1 MTIRPSVVL
10 DVIALHSGTIVECAT
25 MKDSSSVLGS
35 TISHYRILEKIGSG
49 GMGVVY
55 KAEDTELGR
64 LVALKFLSDHQ
75 TLDPRALER
84 FRREARAASALNH
97 PNICTIHEI
106 GNSDGRSFIVMELL
120 EGKSLNQEIH
130 GQPFALDRLLD
141 IAIQLADGLDAAHS
155 KGIVHRDIKPSNL
168 FLTTRGQLKIS
179 DFGLAKLTPYGGEAL
194 CTQDAPTLATS
205 ENLTSPGAAVG
216 TVAYMSPEQAR
227 GEDIDARSDL
237 FSAGAVLYEMA
248 SGRPPFTGRT
258 SATIFEGILNRE
270 PVPIHELNPALPEEL
285 ERIIGKCIE
294 KDLDVRYQHASD
306 LRADLKRLKRDT
318 SSSRRS
324 KALSNADAGP
334 SVQPASHTSSRV
346 IAAAKK
352 FHKGTAIAVFVG
364 LLILTGAGYLV
375 YRSTHGVQQNPFE
388 TYTVTQAT
396 QYGDLN
402 DAAISPSGKYIS
414 YGRRSS
420 LHGDS
425 LWVRQ
430 LSTGSDTQVLSSL
443 PGRLTSLAF
452 SPDESYLFFRVAGKD
467 VARTD
472 LYRVPMFGGQ
482 PQLVIRDI
490 DSQVSFVGGG
500 QQVCF
505 LRHSSALNR
514 NTILLADATTGQE
527 VALSGDVPPLAAP
540 QVACSADGTK
550 VAIAFNKEGD
560 KELQVDVMNVS
571 GGRIAGLKNLITAP
585 IGSHVSV
592 VWMPGN
598 TGLILSAASLP
609 SFHIQL
615 FYVSYP
621 EGKIRR
627 ITNDLNSYRGI
638 ALSADGKML
647 LSVKADMESS
657 LDIWQNN
664 AAETTQ
670 RLENVKDPT
679 FLAWLT
685 NDKLL
690 FTNTDF
696 DLGMV
701 DLTTGE
707 SKIISPDR
715 RRSYWIPSSC
725 GKGFAVFSGAER
737 KGDPLSVWK
746 MDLGTGTIARITHGP
761 DELFAECTGDGRWIT
776 YHDYARR
783 DNGNIALMKVAV
795 SGGAPQEI
803 AHTAFSDISLD
814 GKLLMYSNVA
824 VNPPLIHLLSLDSWK
839 ELKTVSLGD
848 VHLTRAMVRFMP
860 DAQGVLY
867 QLNENRV
874 DNLWLQPFN
883 GAHRKQITHFTES
896 NIGDFRWSPDGKKLG
911 IVRQHSNQDA
921 VLFTQINK

>member
-1 MTIRPSVVL
+1 
-10 DVIALHSGTIVECAT
+10 
-25 MKDSSSVLGS
+25 
-35 TISHYRILEKIGSG
+35 
-49 GMGVVY
+49 MGVVY

-64 LVALKFLSDHQ
+64 FVALKFLSDHQ
-75 TLDPRALER
+75 ALDPHALER
-84 FRREARAASALNH
+84 FRREARAASALSH

-120 EGKSLNQEIH
+120 DGKNLNQEIH

-141 IAIQLADGLDAAHS
+141 IAIQLADGLDAAHL
-155 KGIVHRDIKPSNL
+155 KGIIHRDIKPSNL

-179 DFGLAKLTPYGGEAL
+179 DFGLAKLTPYGGEAFGS
-194 CTQDAPTLATS
+194 QDAPTLAAS

-258 SATIFEGILNRE
+258 SAIIFEGILNRE
-270 PVPIHELNPALPEEL
+270 PVPVLELNPGLPEEL
-285 ERIIGKCIE
+285 GRIIGKCIE
-294 KDLDVRYQHASD
+294 KDRDVRYQHASD

-318 SSSRRS
+318 SSGRRS
-324 KALSNADAGP
+324 KSLSNADAG
-334 SVQPASHTSSRV
+334 SSLQPESHTSSRI
-346 IAAAKK
+346 IAATKK
-352 FHKGTAIAVFVG
+352 FHTGTAIAVFVG
-364 LLILTGAGYLV
+364 LFILTGAGYLV

-402 DAAISPSGKYIS
+402 DAAISPTGKYIA

-452 SPDESYLFFRVAGKD
+452 APDESYLFFRVAGKD
-467 VARTD
+467 TSRND

-500 QQVCF
+500 QQLCF
-505 LRHSSALNR
+505 FRRLGGNKYK
-514 NTILLADATTGQE
+514 ILMADATTGQE
-527 VALSGDVPPLAAP
+527 VALSGDVPPFADIR
-540 QVACSADGTK
+540 VACSADGTK
-550 VAIAFNKEGD
+550 VAIAFNKEAD

-571 GGRIAGLKNLITAP
+571 GGRIAGLKNLITTP
-585 IGSHVSV
+585 IGAAVSV
-592 VWMPGN
+592 VWMSGN

-615 FYVSYP
+615 FHVSYP

-627 ITNDLNSYRGI
+627 ITNDLSSYRSVD
-638 ALSADGKML
+638 LSADGKML
-647 LSVKADMESS
+647 LSIKSDAESS

-679 FLAWLT
+679 FIAWLT

-701 DLTTGE
+701 DPTTGE

-715 RRSYWIPSSC
+715 RRTYWMPSSC
-725 GKGFAVFSGAER
+725 GQGFVVFSGAER

-746 MDLGTGTIARITHGP
+746 MDLGTGTMAQLTHGP
-761 DELFAECTGDGRWIT
+761 ADLFAECTGDGKWIT

-783 DNGNIALMKVAV
+783 DNGNTSLMKVAV
-795 SGGAPQEI
+795 SGGVPQEI

-814 GKLLMYSNVA
+814 GKLLMYTNVA
-824 VNPPLIHLLSLDSWK
+824 VTPPLIHLLSLDTWK
-839 ELKTVSLGD
+839 ELKAVSLGD

-874 DNLWLQPFN
+874 DNLWLQPFS
-883 GAHRKQITHFTES
+883 GAPRTQMTHFTDS
-896 NIGDFRWSPDGKKLG
+896 NIGDFHWSPDGKKLG
-911 IVRQHSNQDA
+911 IVRQHANQDA

>member
-1 MTIRPSVVL
+1 
-10 DVIALHSGTIVECAT
+10 
-25 MKDSSSVLGS
+25 
-35 TISHYRILEKIGSG
+35 
-49 GMGVVY
+49 MGVVY

-75 TLDPRALER
+75 APDPHALER

-106 GNSDGRSFIVMELL
+106 GNFDGRSFIVMELL

-179 DFGLAKLTPYGGEAL
+179 DFGLAKLTSYGGEAL
-194 CTQDAPTLATS
+194 GTQDAPTLATS

-227 GEDIDARSDL
+227 GEEIDARSDL

-248 SGRPPFTGRT
+248 SGRPPFTGKT
-258 SATIFEGILNRE
+258 SAIIFEGILNRE

-285 ERIIGKCIE
+285 ERIIAKCIE
-294 KDLDVRYQHASD
+294 KDREVRYQHASD

-318 SSSRRS
+318 SSGRRNRV
-324 KALSNADAGP
+324 LSNADAG
-334 SVQPASHTSSRV
+334 SSIEPASHTSSRV

-352 FHKGTAIAVFVG
+352 FHTGTAITVFVG
-364 LLILTGAGYLV
+364 LLIVIGAGYLV
-375 YRSTHGVQQNPFE
+375 YRSIRGVQQNPFE

-402 DAAISPSGKYIS
+402 DAAISPSGKYIA

-452 SPDESYLFFRVAGKD
+452 APDESYLFFRVAVKD

-482 PQLVIRDI
+482 SQLVIRDI

-505 LRHSSALNR
+505 LRR
-514 NTILLADATTGQE
+514 RTILLADATTGQE
-527 VALSGDVPPLAAP
+527 VALSPDVPRLPSL

-550 VAIAFNKEGD
+550 VAMAFNKEAD
-560 KELQVDVMNVS
+560 KELEVDVMNIS

-585 IGSHVSV
+585 IGGAVSV
-592 VWMPGN
+592 LWMPGN
-598 TGLILSAASLP
+598 TGLIVSAVSLP

-615 FYVSYP
+615 FHVSYP

-627 ITNDLNSYRGI
+627 ITNDLSSYRSVD
-638 ALSADGKML
+638 LSADGKML
-647 LSVKADMESS
+647 LSVKADPESS
-657 LDIWQNN
+657 LDIWQND

-670 RLENVKDPT
+670 RLENVKHPT
-679 FLAWLT
+679 FFAWLT

-707 SKIISPDR
+707 SKIVSPDR
-715 RRSYWIPSSC
+715 RRSYWMPSLC
-725 GKGFAVFSGAER
+725 GQGFAVFSGAER

-746 MDLGTGTIARITHGP
+746 MDLGTGTMAQLTHGP
-761 DELFAECTGDGRWIT
+761 DELFAECTSDGKWII

-783 DNGNIALMKVAV
+783 DNGNTSLMRVAV
-795 SGGAPQEI
+795 SGGTPQEI

-814 GKLLMYSNVA
+814 GKLLMYTNVA
-824 VNPPLIHLLSLDSWK
+824 VTPPLIHLLSLGTWK

-848 VHLTRAMVRFMP
+848 VHQTRAMVRFMP

-874 DNLWLQPFN
+874 DNLWLQPFS
-883 GAHRKQITHFTES
+883 GAPRKQMTHFTDS
-896 NIGDFRWSPDGKKLG
+896 NIADFHWSPDGKKLG

>member
-1 MTIRPSVVL
+1 
-10 DVIALHSGTIVECAT
+10 
-25 MKDSSSVLGS
+25 
-35 TISHYRILEKIGSG
+35 
-49 GMGVVY
+49 MGLVH

-75 TLDPRALER
+75 ALDPRALER

-120 EGKSLNQEIH
+120 EGKSLNREIH
-130 GQPFALDRLLD
+130 GQPFALDRFLD

-179 DFGLAKLTPYGGEAL
+179 DFGLAKLTPYGGEVFG
-194 CTQDAPTLATS
+194 TQDAPTLGAS

-248 SGRPPFTGRT
+248 SGRPPFTGKT
-258 SATIFEGILNRE
+258 SATIFEGILSRE
-270 PVPIHELNPALPEEL
+270 PVPVHELNPALPEEL
-285 ERIIGKCIE
+285 ERIIAKCIE
-294 KDLDVRYQHASD
+294 KDREVRYQHASD

-318 SSSRRS
+318 SSGRRNRE
-324 KALSNADAGP
+324 LSNADAG
-334 SVQPASHTSSRV
+334 SSIEPASHTSSRV

-352 FHKGTAIAVFVG
+352 FHTGTAIAVLVG
-364 LLILTGAGYLV
+364 LVILTGAGYLV
-375 YRSTHGVQQNPFE
+375 YRSSHSVQQNPFE
-388 TYTVTQAT
+388 TYTVTQVT

-402 DAAISPSGKYIS
+402 DAAVSPSGKYIA
-414 YGRRSS
+414 YGRQSS

-527 VALSGDVPPLAAP
+527 AALSSDLPPLP
-540 QVACSADGTK
+540 FPSFGSFQVACSADGTR
-550 VAIAFNKEGD
+550 VAIAFNKEAD

-571 GGRIAGLKNLITAP
+571 GGRLAGLKNLVTAP
-585 IGSHVSV
+585 IGGAVSV
-592 VWMPGN
+592 LWMPGDA
-598 TGLILSAASLP
+598 GLILSAVSLP

-615 FYVSYP
+615 FHVSYP

-627 ITNDLNSYRGI
+627 ITNDLSSYRGI

-647 LSVKADMESS
+647 SSVKSDPEGF

-664 AAETTQ
+664 AGETTQ
-670 RLENVKDPT
+670 RLDNVKHPT
-679 FLAWLT
+679 FFAWLT

-696 DLGMV
+696 DLGVV

-715 RRSYWIPSSC
+715 RRSYWAPSAC
-725 GKGFAVFSGAER
+725 GQGFAVFSGAER

-746 MDLGTGTIARITHGP
+746 MDLGTGTMAQLTHGP
-761 DELFAECTGDGRWIT
+761 ADQFAECTSDGKWII
-776 YHDYARR
+776 YHDYSRR
-783 DNGNIALMKVAV
+783 ANGNISLMRIAV
-795 SGGAPQEI
+795 SGGPAREI
-803 AHTAFSDISLD
+803 AHTGFSDISLD
-814 GKLLMYSNVA
+814 GKLLMYTNVA
-824 VNPPLIHLLSLDSWK
+824 VTPPLIHLLSLDSWK
-839 ELKTVSLGD
+839 EIKAVSLGE

-883 GAHRKQITHFTES
+883 GAPRKQMTHFTES
-896 NIGDFRWSPDGKKLG
+896 NIGDFHWSPDGKKLG